1 MENVFARSGVK
12 AISLFRKHIF
22 RTQLALSIFYFCI
35 VAIILIIS
43 SQITRTLF
51 LNRITP
57 RFEDRIETNF
67 ENKNP
72 RPVKPSA
79 ADVQEDLQNIM
90 FIVNGI
96 FLILA
101 GILGYFLAGLTL
113 APLHASYEK
122 EQRFLNDASHELR
135 TPLTILRTSLENIK
149 RKGNDA
155 IQTNTQE
162 AIEEVDRM
170 NNLLQ
175 NILTL
180 SRAEQYNTKTRS
192 ISCEE
197 MLNDI
202 VQRMQPI
209 AEKQSCTIALL
220 PNKENIFIAGDKE
233 ALERAFVNLIQNAIT
248 YNKPQGNVTISFEK
262 RKNQVSIQIKDTG
275 IGMNTEELTHLTERF
290 YRAEKSRTRSKGG
303 SGLGLAIVEQ
313 IIKNHKGTLQFN
325 STPEK
330 GTTATVSLPIHKAS

>member
-51 LNRITP
+51 LSRITP
-57 RFEDRIETNF
+57 RFENRIETSI
-67 ENKNP
+67 ENKTP

-79 ADVQEDLQNIM
+79 AEVQEDLQNIM
-90 FIVNGI
+90 LIVNGT

-149 RKGNDA
+149 HKGNDA
-155 IQTNTQE
+155 IQTNTHE

-180 SRAEQYNTKTRS
+180 SRAEQYNTKKD
-192 ISCEE
+192 IFSCHDLLE
-197 MLNDI
+197 N
-202 VQRMQPI
+202 VVKRMQPL
-209 AEKQSCTIALL
+209 AEEQTCTIVFT
-220 PNKENIFIAGDKE
+220 PNNESVSIVGDKE
-233 ALERAFVNLIQNAIT
+233 ALERALINLVQNAIS
-248 YNKPQGNVTISFEK
+248 YNKPQGTVTLSFEK
-262 RKNQVSIQIKDTG
+262 RKRHVDINVKDTG
-275 IGMNTEELTHLTERF
+275 VGMNTEELTHLTERF

-313 IIKNHKGTLQFN
+313 TIKNHKGTLQFS